1 MCLAVPGKVAAIEES
16 ADALLRTAR
25 VDFGGVTRE
34 VSLAFLPEARV
45 GDYVLVHAGIG
56 LSRIDEAR
64 AAQVLADLGSAL
76 DEEKEG
82 KR

>member
-1 MCLAVPGKVAAIEES
+1 MCLAVPGKVAMIDEG

-45 GDYVLVHAGIG
+45 GDYVLVHAGVGI
-56 LSRIDEAR
+56 SRIDEAR

-76 DEEKEG
+76 DEEG
-82 KR
+82 KGET